1 MAGIPVRAAVI
12 RAEDHIPRPVADTT
26 AVVTPRRAAVIQR
39 QVLEG
44 ITQHLVAAD
53 IAAVVIPRLAVV
65 EAAATRL
72 LAEEAEAVVAAT
84 TVAVVEAAVAAMA
97 AVAVVTADAA
107 KFSS

>member
-53 IAAVVIPRLAVV
+53 IAAVVIPRLAAA
-65 EAAATRL
+65 EAEATRL
-72 LAEEAEAVVAAT
+72 LAEEAVVVGAT
-84 TVAVVEAAVAAMA
+84 TVAVVEAAVAAME

>member
-72 LAEEAEAVVAAT
+72 LAEEAVVAAT